1 MTKNLTRTGNSYA
14 VVIDRPIMDLLNI
27 MPDTAIEVTTE
38 GGRIILTPVLKRPD
52 KKQKVRE
59 ARAWANRRYSQTLKK
74 LAE

>member
-38 GGRIILTPVLKRPD
+38 GGRIILTPVETQAA

-59 ARAWANRRYSQTLKK
+59 ARAWANRRYPKTLKK
-74 LAE
+74 LAK